1 MRHRIRAL
9 QRTLL
14 GGMAREG
21 VECGVEFKRRNE
33 QRSRAFVEQ
42 LTHGDIG
49 VGVADQRQVVRSV
62 AACTGKAEALLG
74 LGDHVR
80 QRRRIAPIRIGGE
93 GVQRVL
99 GFDDRPGDRGRVA
112 TIDDHWIKAVVA
124 HVFGQPLRT
133 AFLHDLSTLLDAAA
147 IENHHRHGEAAVL
160 RAPPAWCPVRAAL
173 FLEGTVAEKGNQRFA
188 RQRHVDVLQFGKA
201 EVAAFGH
208 GAGGVGAGM
217 AAQRHSREALRIDG
231 IGIEI
236 SAQARQAFLTAVVT
250 APLRG
255 RDVAGERIDG
265 FDGGDAVALAHDP
278 AARAAGERVGE
289 QVADEGLHHVQRA
302 TGVAFWRQLE
312 VLLSQQR
319 AGQVNALR
327 IGHVRDHVHCHATQ
341 AVGGSKQGVGR
352 RLIGNAAIG
361 DQTGYQCI
369 YTCDG
374 LLVMDDG
381 AVAGK
386 PALANDGTGGHT
398 IVLLWCR

>member
-21 VECGVEFKRRNE
+21 VECGVEFNRRNE
-33 QRSRAFVEQ
+33 QRRRALVEQ
-42 LTHGDIG
+42 PAHGGIG
-49 VGVADQRQVVRSV
+49 VWIAAQRQVVRGI

-124 HVFGQPLRT
+124 HVFSQPLRT

-208 GAGGVGAGM
+208 GTGGVGAGM
-217 AAQRHSREALRIDG
+217 AAQRHGRAALRIDG

-236 SAQARQAFLTAVVT
+236 GTQARQALLAAVVA

-255 RDVAGERIDG
+255 RDIAGQHIDG
-265 FDGGDAVALAHDP
+265 FDGGDTMALAHDP
-278 AARAAGERVGE
+278 AACAAGERVGQ
-289 QVADEGLHHVQRA
+289 QVADEGLHHIQRA
-302 TGVAFWRQLE
+302 AGVAFGRGLE
-312 VLLSQQR
+312 VL
-319 AGQVNALR
+319 G
-327 IGHVRDHVHCHATQ
+327 
-341 AVGGSKQGVGR
+341 
-352 RLIGNAAIG
+352 
-361 DQTGYQCI
+361 
-369 YTCDG
+369 
-374 LLVMDDG
+374 
-381 AVAGK
+381 
-386 PALANDGTGGHT
+386 
-398 IVLLWCR
+398 